1 MNLCDHIRQQALAFV
16 ALARG
21 ERELTEAWEH
31 ARTCARCATALH
43 EGERM
48 LALVDAELAPSP
60 PSSEALLR
68 AMRAVELE
76 LELELEL
83 DRRPARSLQTAR
95 MAVAVATI
103 SAGAALAGP
112 FARHHYLDASSA
124 ALAAVAA
131 LTAAVLAWLGVGR
144 RTAVAALAA
153 CAVSLVVA
161 ALASGSLGLFAAVG
175 VHCLALE
182 LFTAAWPLAALAAAG
197 GLSSSTSGWTTAALA
212 SAGAL
217 AGQGALHLTCPERSA
232 TPHLLAFHLGGVVL
246 AAVAGW
252 AVPRALRFVI

>member
-76 LELELEL
+76 LELEL

-95 MAVAVATI
+95 MAVALATI

-144 RTAVAALAA
+144 RTPAPGLAPSPA
-153 CAVSLVVA
+153 SLVSA
-161 ALASGSLGLFAAVG
+161 
-175 VHCLALE
+175 
-182 LFTAAWPLAALAAAG
+182 PLA
-197 GLSSSTSGWTTAALA
+197 
-212 SAGAL
+212 
-217 AGQGALHLTCPERSA
+217 
-232 TPHLLAFHLGGVVL
+232 
-246 AAVAGW
+246 
-252 AVPRALRFVI
+252 

>member
-76 LELELEL
+76 LELE
-83 DRRPARSLQTAR
+83 RRPARSLQTAR

-112 FARHHYLDASSA
+112 FARHHYVDAWSA
-124 ALAAVAA
+124 AVAAVAA

-182 LFTAAWPLAALAAAG
+182 LFTAAWPLSALAAAAG
-197 GLSSSTSGWTTAALA
+197 PSSSS
-212 SAGAL
+212 
-217 AGQGALHLTCPERSA
+217 PRSA
-232 TPHLLAFHLGGVVL
+232 P
-246 AAVAGW
+246 
-252 AVPRALRFVI
+252 PP

>member
-1 MNLCDHIRQQALAFV
+1 MNPCEHICQQALALV
-16 ALARG
+16 ASARG
-21 ERELTEAWEH
+21 ERELKEAWEH

-68 AMRAVELE
+68 AMRAVE

>member
-1 MNLCDHIRQQALAFV
+1 MNPCEHICQQALALV

-48 LALVDAELAPSP
+48 LALVDAGLAPSP
-60 PSSEALLR
+60 PSAEALLR
-68 AMRAVELE
+68 AKRAVH
-76 LELELEL
+76 LEL
-83 DRRPARSLQTAR
+83 DRRPARPLRAAR
-95 MAVAVATI
+95 VAVAAATI
-103 SAGAALAGP
+103 SASAALAGP
-112 FARHHYLDASSA
+112 WARHHYLNASSA
-124 ALAAVAA
+124 SLAAGAA
-131 LTAAVLAWLGVGR
+131 LTAAALAWLGVGR
-144 RTAVAALAA
+144 RTAVAAFAA
-153 CAVSLVVA
+153 CTVSLVVA
-161 ALASGSLGLFAAVG
+161 ALASESLGLFAAVG

-182 LFTAAWPLAALAAAG
+182 LFTAAWPLGALAAAG

-217 AGQGALHLTCPERSA
+217 AGQAALHLTCPDRSA
-232 TPHLLAFHLGGVVL
+232 APHLLAFHLGGVVL

>member
-1 MNLCDHIRQQALAFV
+1 MHLCDHVRQQALAFV

-76 LELELEL
+76 LELELDGRL
-83 DRRPARSLQTAR
+83 ARSLQTAR

-131 LTAAVLAWLGVGR
+131 WTAAVLAWLGVGR

-161 ALASGSLGLFAAVG
+161 AMASGSIGLFAAVG

-182 LFTAAWPLAALAAAG
+182 RFTAAWPLAALAAAG